1 MNPSTRLVVNTIAQ
15 NVRTIINVI
24 LSLYS
29 TRIVMQALGV
39 SDYGIYML
47 VAGIVALL
55 PYLVNALIT
64 TTQRHLSFAFGQGNT
79 TEVKLIFANS
89 YLLHWLFGGL
99 LSLLA
104 ISLVSLIFDYGFLN
118 IQSEK
123 LLESKYVYFLVLISV
138 FFTFITA
145 PFRSLLIA
153 HENIVYISIVD
164 VLDGILKL
172 SLVFCL
178 FLVEEWRLPFYAL
191 IIATIQLFN
200 LLMLAIYSKLHYQE
214 CVLAPSIKFFK
225 KEITKKII
233 SFATWT
239 LYGTLCVYFRNQGIA
254 VVLNRFF
261 DTVINAA
268 YGVATQ
274 VFGAT
279 QFLSEAII
287 NAIRPQV
294 VMAEGSG
301 NRQQMLSLAL
311 KACKYCFLMSALC
324 IIPLIF
330 EIRPILLFWLDAI
343 PPYADVFCRILL
355 LSVLCDQVTIGL
367 NMANTAIGKIRNFT
381 FLVFTTKALCVPVAY
396 YLLLHG
402 ESVEIATLSF
412 FACEILSGIIRV
424 PYLMFNGG
432 LKFYSFISEVILRIV
447 PSCLIMCAVCYACCH
462 WLNMDYRFLV
472 TGCLNVLIGG
482 GVIFFC
488 SATSQERNKIICLIM
503 RK

>member
-15 NVRTIINVI
+15 NVRTIINVV

-29 TRIVMQALGV
+29 TRIVMQALGH

-47 VAGIVALL
+47 VAGIVTLL
-55 PYLVNALIT
+55 PYLVNALII
-64 TTQRHLSFAFGQGNT
+64 TTQRHLSFAFGQGDT
-79 TEVKLIFANS
+79 SQVKLIFANS

-99 LSLLA
+99 LSLVA

-118 IQSEK
+118 IEPEK
-123 LLESKYVYFLVLISV
+123 LLESKYVYFLVLTAV

-172 SLVFCL
+172 ALVFCL
-178 FLVEEWRLPFYAL
+178 FLVADWRLPLYAM
-191 IIATIQLFN
+191 IMASIQLFN
-200 LLMLAIYSKLHYQE
+200 LLMLAGYSKLHYQE
-214 CVLAPSIKFFK
+214 CILLPSIRLFK
-225 KEITKKII
+225 KEVTKKIVG
-233 SFATWT
+233 FATWT
-239 LYGTLCVYFRNQGIA
+239 LYSTLCIYFRNQGIA

-261 DTVINAA
+261 GTMINAA

-274 VFGAT
+274 VFGSA
-279 QFLSEAII
+279 QFLSEAIV

-301 NRQQMLSLAL
+301 NRPQMLNLAL
-311 KACKYCFLMSALC
+311 KACKYCFLVSALC

-330 EIRPILLFWLDAI
+330 EVGPVLRFWLDNV

-355 LSVLCDQVTIGL
+355 LSVLCDQITIGL
-367 NMANTAIGKIRNFT
+367 NIANTAIGKIRNFT
-381 FLVFTTKALCVPVAY
+381 LLVFTTKALSVPFAY
-396 YLLLHG
+396 FLLLRG
-402 ESVEIATLSF
+402 ESVGIATLSF
-412 FACEILSGIIRV
+412 LICEILSGIIRV
-424 PYLMFNGG
+424 PYLKHNGG
-432 LKFYSFISEVILRIV
+432 LTFSSFLTEVILRIA
-447 PSCLIMCAVCYACCH
+447 PSCLVMCAVCYASCH

-472 TGCLNVLIGG
+472 TGCLNVLFGIGA
-482 GVIFFC
+482 IFFI
-488 SATSQERNKIICLIM
+488 SATSQERRKIVNLIM

>member
-99 LSLLA
+99 LSLVA
-104 ISLVSLIFDYGFLN
+104 VSLVSAIFDYGFLN
-118 IQSEK
+118 IEPEK
-123 LLESKYVYFLVLISV
+123 LLESKYVYFLVLAAV

-172 SLVFCL
+172 TLVFSL
-178 FLVEEWRLPFYAL
+178 FLVEEWRLPLYAL
-191 IIATIQLFN
+191 IIAAIQLFN
-200 LLMLAIYSKLHYQE
+200 LLMLAGYSKLHYGE
-214 CVLAPSIKFFK
+214 CILVPNIHLFK
-225 KEITKKII
+225 KVITKKILG
-233 SFATWT
+233 FATWT
-239 LYGTLCVYFRNQGIA
+239 TYSTLCIYFRNQGFA
-254 VVLNRFF
+254 VILNRFF
-261 DTVINAA
+261 GTVINAA

-274 VFGAT
+274 VFGST
-279 QFLSEAII
+279 QFLSEAIV
-287 NAIRPQV
+287 NAVRPQV
-294 VMAEGSG
+294 VMAEGCG
-301 NRQQMLSLAL
+301 NRQQMLNLAL
-311 KACKYCFLMSALC
+311 KACKFCFLISALC

-330 EIRPILLFWLDAI
+330 EIQPVLNFWLGYI

-355 LSVLCDQVTIGL
+355 LSVLFDQITIGL
-367 NMANTAIGKIRNFT
+367 NIANTAIGKIRNFT
-381 FLVFTTKALCVPVAY
+381 LLVFTTKALAVPVAY
-396 YLLLHG
+396 YLLHRG
-402 ESVEIATLSF
+402 EPVEIAMLAF
-412 FACEILSGIIRV
+412 LILEVLSGVIRV
-424 PYLMFNGG
+424 PYLMHNGG
-432 LKFYSFISEVILRIV
+432 MKFRSFVCEVILRIL
-447 PSCLIMCAVCYACCH
+447 PSCLVMSAVCYASCH
-462 WLNMDYRFLV
+462 WLNFDFRFLV
-472 TGCLNVLIGG
+472 TGCLNALFGAIA
-482 GVIFFC
+482 IFCF
-488 SATSQERNKIICLIM
+488 SATSQERHKIMNIVI
-503 RK
+503 RR